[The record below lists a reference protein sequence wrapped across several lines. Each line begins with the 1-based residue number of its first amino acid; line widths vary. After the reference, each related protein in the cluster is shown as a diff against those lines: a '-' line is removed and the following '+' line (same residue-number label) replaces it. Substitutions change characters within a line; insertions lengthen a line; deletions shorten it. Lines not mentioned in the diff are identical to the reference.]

1 MRCLMK
7 KFIIL
12 ITVILSTVL
21 IAIPANA
28 ADKTV
33 KQAEEKTEVNIEEKS
48 TVKTEEEIEEEKD
61 VKKKN
66 PITIN
71 ADKMQYLQ
79 KENCMIAEN
88 NVVVALD
95 DQSLMADKV
104 VAFQGVNADGKQD
117 FTRIVATGDVVI
129 KTPERSLYGKKAV
142 WERNE
147 NIIRFTGN
155 PVVKIKGGQQI
166 SAEVIKFNVITSKVT
181 FEGVA
186 NAKMSLSDE
195 NNFDFSGF

>member
-1 MRCLMK
+1 MK
-7 KFIIL
+7 K
-12 ITVILSTVL
+12 ITVIFITALLGTF

-28 ADKTV
+28 VEK
-33 KQAEEKTEVNIEEKS
+33 AE
-48 TVKTEEEIEEEKD
+48 
-61 VKKKN
+61 KKKKA
-66 PITIN
+66 PVTIN

-79 KENCMIAEN
+79 KENCMVAEK

-104 VAFQGVNADGKQD
+104 IAFQGINSDGKQD

-142 WERNE
+142 WNRNE
-147 NIIRFTGN
+147 NVIRFTGN
-155 PVVKIKGGQQI
+155 PVVKIKGGQEI
-166 SAEVIKFNVITSKVT
+166 SAEVIKYNVLTGKVT

-186 NAKMSLSDE
+186 KAKMKMSGK
-195 NNFDFSGF
+195 NNIDFSGF

>member
-1 MRCLMK
+1 MK
-7 KFIIL
+7 KITAILTVAFLGTL
-12 ITVILSTVL
+12 IT
-21 IAIPANA
+21 IPANA
-28 ADKTV
+28 A
-33 KQAEEKTEVNIEEKS
+33 EK
-48 TVKTEEEIEEEKD
+48 
-61 VKKKN
+61 VKKKEKA

-79 KENCMIAEN
+79 KENCMVAEK

-104 VAFQGVNADGKQD
+104 IAFQGINSDGKQD

-142 WERNE
+142 WNRNE
-147 NIIRFTGN
+147 NVIRFTGS
-155 PVVKIKGGQQI
+155 PVVKIKGGQEI
-166 SAEVIKFNVITSKVT
+166 SAEVIKYNVLTGKVT

-186 NAKMSLSDE
+186 KAKMKMSVM
-195 NNFDFSGF
+195 F

>member
-1 MRCLMK
+1 MK
-7 KFIIL
+7 KFIVL
-12 ITVILSTVL
+12 ITVILSTIF
-21 IAIPANA
+21 IAIPVNA
-28 ADKTV
+28 ADKIENLVEEKTTV
-33 KQAEEKTEVNIEEKS
+33 NAEEKIEN
-48 TVKTEEEIEEEKD
+48 KTE
-61 VKKKN
+61 KKKKS

-79 KENCMIAEN
+79 KENCMVAEN
-88 NVVVALD
+88 NVVVALE

-104 VAFQGVNADGKQD
+104 IAFQGINAEGKQD

-142 WERNE
+142 WIKDE

-155 PVVKIKGGQQI
+155 PIVKIEGGQQI
-166 SAEVIKFNVITSKVT
+166 SAEVIKYNVLTGKVT

>member
-1 MRCLMK
+1 MK

-12 ITVILSTVL
+12 ITIILSTIFIVM
-21 IAIPANA
+21 PVNA
-28 ADKTV
+28 ADKIKKQVEEKTEV
-33 KQAEEKTEVNIEEKS
+33 KTAVKAEEKTEN
-48 TVKTEEEIEEEKD
+48 KTEEKTEEK
-61 VKKKN
+61 KKA

-79 KENCMIAEN
+79 KENCMVAEN
-88 NVVVALD
+88 NVVVALE

-104 VAFQGVNADGKQD
+104 IAFQGINADGKQD

-155 PVVKIKGGQQI
+155 PIVKIKGGQQI
-166 SAEVIKFNVITSKVT
+166 SAEVIKYNVLTGKVT